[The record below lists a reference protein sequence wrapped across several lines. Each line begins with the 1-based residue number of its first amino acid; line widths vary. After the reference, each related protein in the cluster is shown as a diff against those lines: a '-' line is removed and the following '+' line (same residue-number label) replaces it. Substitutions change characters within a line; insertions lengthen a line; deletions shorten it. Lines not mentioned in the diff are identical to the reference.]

1 MMHPGDFV
9 TWFSHHDLRANGD
22 YWLTERRILAGEI
35 ANMGQVAIPTILL

>member
-9 TWFSHHDLRANGD
+9 TWFSRHDLRANGD
-22 YWLTERRILAGEI
+22 YWLTEWRILAGEI